1 MVSTKANDCH
11 TIGGFYGVN
20 GKKLQRQ
27 FRDYLSEFKQWEE
40 RPHAKE
46 WLIFPENI
54 GPYLSI
60 DETALSKG
68 ELYTIITNKK
78 AKGKKGSIVAIFSG
92 TKVGPII
99 EQLLKISA
107 QKRAKVKEITLDM
120 ANSMKTIA
128 KQCFPKAIQV
138 TDRFHVQKL
147 ALEALQDIRI
157 KHRWDAIDLEN
168 QQIKQ
173 ARAKNGTF
181 VPKEFSNG
189 DTRKQLLA
197 RSRYLLY
204 KSPNNWTQNQ
214 SERSKILFAQYPD
227 IKVAFDL
234 VQGLRNIFNTA
245 TSIQT
250 AYTKLAHWYKD
261 VENTGFRAFN
271 TIANT
276 ISLNYRSILNYFI
289 NRSTNASAESFNA
302 KIKAFRAQFRGVKN
316 VEFFLY
322 RLTTIFA

>member
-1 MVSTKANDCH
+1 M
-11 TIGGFYGVN
+11 GGFYGVN

-27 FRDYLSEFKQWEE
+27 YKDQLSDFKTWEQK
-40 RPHAKE
+40 PHAKQ

-54 GPYLSI
+54 GRYLSI
-60 DETALSKG
+60 DETALSRG

-78 AKGKKGSIVAIFSG
+78 AKGKKGCIVAIFSG
-92 TKVGPII
+92 TKVEPII
-99 EQLLKISA
+99 EQLLQIPAK
-107 QKRAKVKEITLDM
+107 KRAKVKEITLDM

-128 KQCFPKAIQV
+128 RKCFPKAIQV

-157 KHRWDAIDLEN
+157 KHRWDAIDMEN
-168 QQIKQ
+168 EQIKQ
-173 ARAKNGTF
+173 ARLKQKSFTPKTF
-181 VPKEFSNG
+181 DNG
-189 DTRKQLLA
+189 DTKKQLLA

-204 KSPNNWTQNQ
+204 KAPSNWTENQ
-214 SERSKILFAQYPD
+214 YQRSKILFEHYPD
-227 IKVAFDL
+227 IKLAFKL
-234 VQGLRNIFNTA
+234 TQRLRDIFNKA
-245 TSIQT
+245 KSVEV

-261 VENTGFRAFN
+261 VENTGFKAFN

-276 ISLNYRSILNYFI
+276 ININYRSILNYFI

-302 KIKAFRAQFRGVKN
+302 KIKAFRSQFRGVKN
-316 VEFFLY
+316 IEFFLY

>member
-1 MVSTKANDCH
+1 MD
-11 TIGGFYGVN
+11 

-27 FRDYLSEFKQWEE
+27 YRDYLSEFKQWKEK
-40 RPHAKE
+40 PHARQ
-46 WLIFPENI
+46 WLLFPENI
-54 GPYLSI
+54 GSYLSI

-78 AKGKKGSIVAIFSG
+78 AKGKKGTIVGVFAG
-92 TKVGPII
+92 TKVEPII
-99 EQLLKISA
+99 EQLLKISTKA
-107 QKRAKVKEITLDM
+107 RARVKEITLDM

-128 KQCFPKAIQV
+128 KKCFPKAIQV

-147 ALEALQDIRI
+147 ALEALQDIRV

-168 QQIKQ
+168 EQIKL
-173 ARAKNGTF
+173 ARENNRVF
-181 VPKEFSNG
+181 SLKEFSNG

-204 KSPNNWTQNQ
+204 KAPSNWTESQFK
-214 SERSKILFAQYPD
+214 RSKVLFDQYPD
-227 IKVAFDL
+227 IKIAFDL
-234 VQGLRNIFNTA
+234 VQGLRDIFNKA
-245 TSIQT
+245 TSMQT

-261 VENTGFRAFN
+261 VENTGFKAFN

-276 ISLNYRSILNYFI
+276 ITLNYRSILNYFI

-322 RLTTIFA
+322 RLTRIFA

>member
-1 MVSTKANDCH
+1 M
-11 TIGGFYGVN
+11 
-20 GKKLQRQ
+20 
-27 FRDYLSEFKQWEE
+27 
-40 RPHAKE
+40 
-46 WLIFPENI
+46 

-92 TKVGPII
+92 TKVEPII
-99 EQLLKISA
+99 EQLMKISDK
-107 QKRAKVKEITLDM
+107 KRARVKEITLDM

-128 KQCFPKAIQV
+128 KKCFPKAVQV

-168 QQIKQ
+168 EQIK
-173 ARAKNGTF
+173 RAKEKNRAF
-181 VPKEFSNG
+181 VPKEFNNG

-204 KSPNNWTQNQ
+204 KSPNNWTRNQ
-214 SERSKILFAQYPD
+214 SERSKILFAHYPD
-227 IKVAFDL
+227 IKLAFDL

-250 AYTKLAHWYKD
+250 AYTKLAHWHKD

-302 KIKAFRAQFRGVKN
+302 KIKAFRAQFRGVRN
-316 VEFFLY
+316 TEFFLF
-322 RLTTIFA
+322 RLTQLFA

>member
-27 FRDYLSEFKQWEE
+27 YKDYLSDFKEWEQKV
-40 RPHAKE
+40 HARQ
-46 WLIFPENI
+46 WLIFPENM

-68 ELYTIITNKK
+68 ELYTIITNKR

-92 TKVGPII
+92 TKAEPII
-99 EQLLKISA
+99 GQLLKISA
-107 QKRAKVKEITLDM
+107 KKRDKVKEITLDM
-120 ANSMKTIA
+120 ANPMKMIA
-128 KQCFPKAIQV
+128 KKCFPKAIQV

-168 QQIKQ
+168 EQIKR
-173 ARAKNGTF
+173 ARAKNRTF
-181 VPKEFSNG
+181 APKEFGNG

-204 KSPNNWTQNQ
+204 KAPNNWTENQ
-214 SERSKILFAQYPD
+214 LERSRILFAQYPD
-227 IKVAFDL
+227 IKIAFDL

>member
-1 MVSTKANDCH
+1 LITTKPNDCH

-27 FRDYLSEFKQWEE
+27 YRDYLSEFKQWKDK
-40 RPHAKE
+40 PHAKQ

-54 GPYLSI
+54 GKYLSI

-78 AKGKKGSIVAIFSG
+78 AKGKKGAIVAILAG
-92 TKVGPII
+92 TKVEPIL
-99 EQLLKISA
+99 EQLLKIPKSL
-107 QKRAKVKEITLDM
+107 RDKVKEITLDM
-120 ANSMKTIA
+120 ANSMKMIA
-128 KQCFPKAIQV
+128 KKCFPKAMQV

-157 KHRWDAIDLEN
+157 KHRWEAIDCEN
-168 QQIKQ
+168 EQIKK
-173 ARAKNGTF
+173 AKSTQKHF
-181 VPKEFSNG
+181 MPEIFSNG

-204 KSPNNWTQNQ
+204 KSPDNWTQNQ
-214 SERSKILFAQYPD
+214 YTRSKILFEHYPD
-227 IKVAFDL
+227 IKKAYDL
-234 VQGLRNIFNTA
+234 VQGLRTIFNTA
-245 TSIQT
+245 SSIQT
-250 AYTKLAHWYKD
+250 AYTKLAHWYKN
-261 VENTGFRAFN
+261 VEKTGFKAFN

-276 ISLNYRSILNYFI
+276 ITINYRSILNYFI
-289 NRSTNASAESFNA
+289 NRSTNASAEAFNA

-316 VEFFLY
+316 LEFFLF
-322 RLTTIFA
+322 RLTRIFA

>member
-1 MVSTKANDCH
+1 
-11 TIGGFYGVN
+11 
-20 GKKLQRQ
+20 
-27 FRDYLSEFKQWEE
+27 
-40 RPHAKE
+40 
-46 WLIFPENI
+46 
-54 GPYLSI
+54 
-60 DETALSKG
+60 
-68 ELYTIITNKK
+68 
-78 AKGKKGSIVAIFSG
+78 
-92 TKVGPII
+92 
-99 EQLLKISA
+99 
-107 QKRAKVKEITLDM
+107 
-120 ANSMKTIA
+120 MKTIC
-128 KQCFPKAIQV
+128 KKCFPRAMQV

-173 ARAKNGTF
+173 ARAKNKTWE
-181 VPKEFSNG
+181 PKQYSNG

-204 KSPNNWTQNQ
+204 KAPSNWTDNQ
-214 SERSKILFAQYPD
+214 CHRSKILFSQYPD
-227 IKVAFDL
+227 IKIAFDL

-245 TSIQT
+245 TSIET

-271 TIANT
+271 AIANT
-276 ISLNYRSILNYFI
+276 ITLNYRSILNYFI

>member
-1 MVSTKANDCH
+1 M
-11 TIGGFYGVN
+11 
-20 GKKLQRQ
+20 
-27 FRDYLSEFKQWEE
+27 SEFKQWKEK
-40 RPHAKE
+40 PHARQ
-46 WLIFPENI
+46 WLLFPENI
-54 GPYLSI
+54 GSYLSI

-78 AKGKKGSIVAIFSG
+78 AKGKKGTIVGVFAG
-92 TKVGPII
+92 TKVEPII
-99 EQLLKISA
+99 EQLLKIST
-107 QKRAKVKEITLDM
+107 KTRARVKEITLDM

-128 KQCFPKAIQV
+128 KKCFPKAIQV

-147 ALEALQDIRI
+147 ALEALQDIRV

-168 QQIKQ
+168 EQIKL
-173 ARAKNGTF
+173 ARENNRVF
-181 VPKEFSNG
+181 SPKEFSNG

-204 KSPNNWTQNQ
+204 KAPSNWTESQFK
-214 SERSKILFAQYPD
+214 RSKVLFDQYPD
-227 IKVAFDL
+227 IKIAFDL
-234 VQGLRNIFNTA
+234 VQGLRDIFNKA
-245 TSIQT
+245 TSMQT

-261 VENTGFRAFN
+261 VENTGFKAFN

-276 ISLNYRSILNYFI
+276 ITLNYRSILNYFI

>member
-1 MVSTKANDCH
+1 MD
-11 TIGGFYGVN
+11 

-27 FRDYLSEFKQWEE
+27 YRDYLSEFKQWKEK
-40 RPHAKE
+40 PHARQ
-46 WLIFPENI
+46 WLLFPENI
-54 GPYLSI
+54 GSYLSI

-78 AKGKKGSIVAIFSG
+78 AKGKKGTIVGVFAG
-92 TKVGPII
+92 TKVEPII
-99 EQLLKISA
+99 EQLLKISTKA
-107 QKRAKVKEITLDM
+107 RARVKEITLDM

-128 KQCFPKAIQV
+128 KKCFPKAIQV

-147 ALEALQDIRI
+147 ALEALQDIRV

-168 QQIKQ
+168 EQIKL
-173 ARAKNGTF
+173 ARENNRVF
-181 VPKEFSNG
+181 SLKEFSNG

-204 KSPNNWTQNQ
+204 KAPSNWTESQFK
-214 SERSKILFAQYPD
+214 RSKVLFDQYPD
-227 IKVAFDL
+227 IKIAFDL
-234 VQGLRNIFNTA
+234 VQGLRDIFNKA
-245 TSIQT
+245 TSMQT

-261 VENTGFRAFN
+261 VENTGFKAFN

-276 ISLNYRSILNYFI
+276 ITLNYRSILNYFI